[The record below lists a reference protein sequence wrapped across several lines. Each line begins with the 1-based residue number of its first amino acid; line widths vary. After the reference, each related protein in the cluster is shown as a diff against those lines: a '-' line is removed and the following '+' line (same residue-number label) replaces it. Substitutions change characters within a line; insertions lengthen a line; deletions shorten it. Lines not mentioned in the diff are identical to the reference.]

1 MTGNTIAVTLVTK
14 DASVDF
20 TDAQYREVLL
30 LLWEGKAQ
38 REYPKLLAMLDEPT
52 NRKAWWHHRVNG
64 NRTTFG
70 PDERNKVRQAW
81 WRHRDTSK
89 AHLATTGSNA
99 LTVADVPRVNPPVT
113 DVTQQMVH
121 PDAEV
126 SLVGTLEPGER
137 VRRVLFIAANDV
149 AVYVNGEITAKPL
162 QAVLSDSSAAD
173 TQTGTPANVTHVTP
187 RVANVGANREPVYRP
202 VFSTDEKATF
212 EALGGLRR
220 IIDAGV
226 KALAME
232 GGR

>member
-1 MTGNTIAVTLVTK
+1 MTDNAIAVTLVTK

-30 LLWEGKAQ
+30 SLWEGKAQ
-38 REYPKLLAMLDEPT
+38 REYPKLLAMLEEPT

-81 WRHRDTSK
+81 WQHRDASK
-89 AHLATTGSNA
+89 AHLATTGANA
-99 LTVADVPRVNPPVT
+99 LAMADAPRVNPPVT

-126 SLVGTLEPGER
+126 LLVGTLDPGER

-149 AVYVNGEITAKPL
+149 AVFVNGEITAKPL
-162 QAVLSDSSAAD
+162 QAALSDFGNGH
-173 TQTGTPANVTHVTP
+173 TQTGTPANVTHVTGA
-187 RVANVGANREPVYRP
+187 VAAQAANRESVYRP

-226 KALAME
+226 KALQE
-232 GGR
+232 DGR